1 MEVKVVAGVENKEDQ
16 TKRKVVVAKG
26 DQNQKIVRNQG
37 VNPDQEA
44 VAEETEVQ
52 IVEESR

>member
-16 TKRKVVVAKG
+16 TKRKVVVVKG